1 MAGIEDNKDKNIE
14 MAETESLGDME
25 KPTAEDALTEDSSEM
40 TIKQLY
46 QEFLADRKSNAQ
58 RTAEIYRNI
67 KQSEARI
74 DKICVGL
81 ITIQAEQKEA
91 MNINNEQMGAISQ
104 QLQQSEDRIDH
115 KASNNCLAELM
126 VRPIRYSMLW

>member
-14 MAETESLGDME
+14 MTETESLGDME
-25 KPTAEDALTEDSSEM
+25 KPTAENALSEDSSEM

-46 QEFLADRKSNAQ
+46 QEFWEDRKSNAQ

-81 ITIQAEQKEA
+81 NSSTVETYVIMLFYIKSICG
-91 MNINNEQMGAISQ
+91 MIDNEKS
-104 QLQQSEDRIDH
+104 
-115 KASNNCLAELM
+115 
-126 VRPIRYSMLW
+126 